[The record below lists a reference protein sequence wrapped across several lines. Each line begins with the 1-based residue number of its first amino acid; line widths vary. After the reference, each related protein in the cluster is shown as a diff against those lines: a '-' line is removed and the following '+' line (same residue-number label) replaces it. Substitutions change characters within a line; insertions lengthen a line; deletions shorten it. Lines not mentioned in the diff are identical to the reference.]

1 MQELIKYIADI
12 LNIKT
17 ESAYTIQDMTDEL
30 SKIKDI
36 VAYRSYIKDNLDK
49 IDYKTGFQ
57 KFIILTRDYL
67 LLEYAA
73 STPELSNFSK
83 ELTKKVKS
91 SIWGV
96 LYDKKELW
104 WHGRDFG
111 DYGFTEEEE
120 RILKKIGTTK
130 EINRINDDGRLE
142 SEILMASKEDNV
154 LPPYKDLTNRLSKMI
169 GSTTKGMTWIGIET

>member
-67 LLEYAA
+67 LLEYVALNPEIA
-73 STPELSNFSK
+73 GMSST
-83 ELTKKVKS
+83 LTQKVQKD
-91 SIWGV
+91 IWGV
-96 LYDKKELW
+96 MYDKRELW
-104 WHGRDFG
+104 THWRESFHVTS
-111 DYGFTEEEE
+111 YGFTEEQEE
-120 RILKKIGTTK
+120 ILKKIGTTK
-130 EINRINDDGRLE
+130 EINRINDDGRLD
-142 SEILMASKEDNV
+142 SEIVKAMKEESI
-154 LPPYKDLTNRLSKMI
+154 LPPYKKLSTRLNKMLNVR
-169 GSTTKGMTWIGIET
+169 KM